1 MEVVQK
7 LPNLLHRHGIT
18 KVDYGNAINS
28 QDAIVTSTAQTIS
41 ASLPEGRS
49 TNAYAFARATFDYLH
64 ANVLYDKNA
73 PVVARSGPSCLAAGV
88 GDCDEQTNAF
98 FSNP

>member
-1 MEVVQK
+1 MIFQIS
-7 LPNLLHRHGIT
+7 LTGRGT
-18 KVDYGNAINS
+18 KAAQFTSSTWYNKGRFDYAINS

-73 PVVARSGPSCLAAGV
+73 PVVARNLMFGGRSW
-88 GDCDEQTNAF
+88 
-98 FSNP
+98 